1 MASHTK
7 TIIGVVVIV
16 IALFV
21 LWIFFGTSGIGPANA
36 EQFDSENGI
45 PPLILD
51 NFRRWDLI
59 ASSLRILQV
68 VLGVIGTAAALLVTT
83 FTTELGTFR
92 TKLLTFVAALCLG
105 TLTAFD
111 IGGKA
116 NQTRNAWRDLA
127 VALFKYQHPKPSS
140 DQSSYHSFDDLIAAY
155 KHADEVVGDVAF
167 RQQDQP
173 TQATS
178 KSKTNGDSET
188 IAAKNVAK

>member
-1 MASHTK
+1 MSHTK
-7 TIIGVVVIV
+7 TITGVVVIV

-21 LWIFFGTSGIGPANA
+21 LWIFLRTPGIGPAHT
-36 EQFDSENGI
+36 EQFDSVNGI
-45 PPLILD
+45 PLLILD

-59 ASSLRILQV
+59 ANSLRILQV
-68 VLGVIGTAAALLVTT
+68 ALGVIGTAAALLVTT

-92 TKLLTFVAALCLG
+92 TKILTFVAALCLG

-127 VALFKYQHPKPSS
+127 VALIKYQHAKPSS
-140 DQSSYHSFDDLIAAY
+140 DQSFYDLIAAY

-167 RQQDQP
+167 RQQDQQ
-173 TQATS
+173 TQATPRP
-178 KSKTNGDSET
+178 KTTGDSET
-188 IAAKNVAK
+188 TAAKNGVK